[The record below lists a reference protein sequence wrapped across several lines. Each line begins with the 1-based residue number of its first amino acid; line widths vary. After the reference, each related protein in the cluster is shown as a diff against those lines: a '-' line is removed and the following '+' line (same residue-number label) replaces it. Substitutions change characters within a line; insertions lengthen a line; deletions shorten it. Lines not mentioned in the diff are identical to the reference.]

1 MPCSLFRSVI
11 PSFVMM
17 DIQNTT
23 VVSYAYQLFGE
34 EVKIEKVE
42 YKKSW

>member
-1 MPCSLFRSVI
+1 
-11 PSFVMM
+11 MM

-23 VVSYAYQLFGE
+23 VVSYAYQLYGD

-42 YKKSW
+42 YKKS